1 MLCSRYRWSLFSL
14 LGVEHRKKSC
24 TRYVSLRSFFLSSV
38 STTTI
43 NPQID
48 RVCRLRKNVRTAFL
62 VAVCQ
67 GFLGSA
73 NGTLQASK
81 TVLPILISF
90 PGFCNLAA
98 VRSVRLCVRQHAE
111 PGGIQSWYTCSV
123 NQLSLDSD
131 ILGSDRRSSV
141 GAIHETRE

>member
-1 MLCSRYRWSLFSL
+1 M
-14 LGVEHRKKSC
+14 
-24 TRYVSLRSFFLSSV
+24 
-38 STTTI
+38 
-43 NPQID
+43 
-48 RVCRLRKNVRTAFL
+48 
-62 VAVCQ
+62 CQ

-90 PGFCNLAA
+90 PGFCDLAA

-111 PGGIQSWYTCSV
+111 PGGIQSWYTCSA

-141 GAIHETRE
+141 GAVHRIRERVSGLGLGRDEGKSLVGGRRRDCEGDLGDVVISNSFNFLSSQS